1 MDFHQIFDFCACV
14 HPIWPPTTPT
24 MFYSGAPLI
33 VWPGPV
39 QAIYFVYLAL
49 GLPHSVRL
57 STFPTFFIKISSTF
71 RFFAHTRT
79 CFWSS
84 PPTRGR
90 HHPPSLIGHTFHPF
104 LIDCPSISTHYSVCS
119 GLAPTP
125 ISMSGLRALTCSSI
139 HPPPIRLSAH
149 QPLFCTSGSGT
160 LPIRPSDTFRLSGPG
175 AHPCPS
181 TCLVQICLGSVPSS
195 VHLHVHL
202 PVCLGSVSTP
212 SVVTTGCFSCLLK
225 TVYIFFFWT
234 LLLPISPAFKASA

>member
-1 MDFHQIFDFCACV
+1 MDFHQIFDFRAHM

-49 GLPHSVRL
+49 GLPHSIRL

-71 RFFAHTRT
+71 RFFAHVRT

-84 PPTRGR
+84 PPTRGC

-104 LIDCPSISTHYSVCS
+104 LIDCPSISTHYSICS
-119 GLAPTP
+119 GLPPTP

-139 HPPPIRLSAH
+139 HPPPCPSA
-149 QPLFCTSGSGT
+149 S
-160 LPIRPSDTFRLSGPG
+160 LSG
-175 AHPCPS
+175 
-181 TCLVQICLGSVPSS
+181 
-195 VHLHVHL
+195 
-202 PVCLGSVSTP
+202 VCLHPIHCHHWVIFMSVKD
-212 SVVTTGCFSCLLK
+212 CI
-225 TVYIFFFWT
+225 YIFFLDT
-234 LLLPISPAFKASA
+234 SATRLPGL